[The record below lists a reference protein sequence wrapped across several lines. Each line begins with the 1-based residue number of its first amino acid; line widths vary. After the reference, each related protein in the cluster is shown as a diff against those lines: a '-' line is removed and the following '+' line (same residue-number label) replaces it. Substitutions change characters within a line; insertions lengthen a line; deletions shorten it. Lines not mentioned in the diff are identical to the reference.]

1 MSITHVV
8 VFAICFFASTI
19 GAICGIGGGV
29 IIKPV
34 LDATGLFPV
43 ATINFLSG
51 CTVLS
56 MTLYSVIRAS
66 VSGSL
71 HVEKTTGTPL
81 AIGAAVGGILGKQL
95 FGLVESLFANPDQA
109 GVAQAVALGVIT
121 LGTLVY
127 TLRKDTIKTLHVQ
140 GSATSAVIG
149 CALGIMSSFLGIGG
163 GPINLVVLYY
173 LYNMQTK
180 KAAQSSLYIIMFSQ
194 GASTL
199 LSLATTD
206 FVAIGPWLIL
216 GMVVCGIMGGMA
228 GRAVNAHIDAKRVD
242 KLFIGLM
249 AAIILICVYNALR
262 LSGVVPL

>member
-1 MSITHVV
+1 MSITHVI

-19 GAICGIGGGV
+19 GAVCGIGGGV

-51 CTVLS
+51 CTVFS

-127 TLRKDTIKTLHVQ
+127 TLRKDKIKALHVQ
-140 GSATSAVIG
+140 GSAASAVIG

-163 GPINLVVLYY
+163 GPSIWSCSTISTVCK
-173 LYNMQTK
+173 QK
-180 KAAQSSLYIIMFSQ
+180 S
-194 GASTL
+194 GAEFPLHHHVFT
-199 LSLATTD
+199 
-206 FVAIGPWLIL
+206 G
-216 GMVVCGIMGGMA
+216 CE
-228 GRAVNAHIDAKRVD
+228 H
-242 KLFIGLM
+242 
-249 AAIILICVYNALR
+249 ALK
-262 LSGVVPL
+262 PCDH